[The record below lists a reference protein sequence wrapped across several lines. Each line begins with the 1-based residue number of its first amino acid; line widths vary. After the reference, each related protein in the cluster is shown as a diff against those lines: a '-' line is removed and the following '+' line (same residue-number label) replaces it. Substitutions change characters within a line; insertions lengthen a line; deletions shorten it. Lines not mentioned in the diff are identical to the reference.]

1 MYMYYVKYSVT
12 NWKTFNSDIGYAYIT
27 RKTLIKKLADIEELK
42 EELKKIVVKTYKEQ
56 NRKLPDNFDVII
68 FDFVRL

>member
-1 MYMYYVKYSVT
+1 MYIYYVKYSVT

>member
-1 MYMYYVKYSVT
+1 MYIYYVKYSVT
-12 NWKTFNSDIGYAYIT
+12 NWKTFNSAISYAYIT

-42 EELKKIVVKTYKEQ
+42 EELKKIVVKPYKEQ